1 MWFHDASVYHLFPL
15 GALDAA
21 EQPRGFHLLRAWAPY
36 IADSG
41 YTAVLL
47 GPIWHS
53 ATHGYDTVD
62 YRNPDPRLGTWEDLE
77 AGVSA
82 LREAGLRIVLDTVFN
97 HSGRGFFAF
106 ADVCNRGSSSPY
118 WSWYRGLRMEA
129 SSPGG
134 IAVSGW
140 NGYAELP
147 QFDLTNT
154 AVRRY
159 HLETLDLWM
168 SRLDF
173 DGLRLDA
180 ADVMDP
186 AFLRE
191 LAAHCRAGRP
201 DIWLLGEIVNGDYGS
216 WLRDS
221 TFDSVTNYELYKSLW
236 SSHRDGNYYELAW
249 TEKIRRWVGEAALED
264 LLNDGE
270 GMRRIAPRQP
280 IVLFPRWARVFRR
293 VSG

>member
-1 MWFHDASVYHLFPL
+1 
-15 GALDAA
+15 
-21 EQPRGFHLLRAWAPY
+21 
-36 IADSG
+36 
-41 YTAVLL
+41 
-47 GPIWHS
+47 
-53 ATHGYDTVD
+53 
-62 YRNPDPRLGTWEDLE
+62 
-77 AGVSA
+77 
-82 LREAGLRIVLDTVFN
+82 
-97 HSGRGFFAF
+97 
-106 ADVCNRGSSSPY
+106 
-118 WSWYRGLRMEA
+118 
-129 SSPGG
+129 
-134 IAVSGW
+134 
-140 NGYAELP
+140 
-147 QFDLTNT
+147 
-154 AVRRY
+154 
-159 HLETLDLWM
+159 M